1 MPHLLPMTRTN
12 ATPEISRP
20 DPSRII
26 AGDPV
31 HTTWPVEQSG
41 AIHAGL
47 WHSTPGKWRV
57 SYDEWEYFRMLEGT
71 SILTDA
77 AGHATTLRT
86 GDAFVIR
93 PGFIG
98 TWEVLDA
105 TLKDYVIVV

>member
-1 MPHLLPMTRTN
+1 MPHLIAVTSAGT
-12 ATPEISRP
+12 APEITRP
-20 DPSRII
+20 DPARVI

-31 HTTWPVEQSG
+31 HTTWTVEERG
-41 AIHAGL
+41 KIFAGL

-57 SYDEWEYFRMLEGT
+57 SYDEWEYFRLLEGT

-86 GDAFVIR
+86 GDAFVIQ
-93 PGFIG
+93 PGFSG

-105 TLKDYVIVV
+105 TLKDYVIVM

>member
-1 MPHLLPMTRTN
+1 MPHLIPVTRTGT
-12 ATPEISRP
+12 APEITRP
-20 DPSRII
+20 DPAKVI

-31 HTTWPVEQSG
+31 HTTWSVEDRG
-41 AIHAGL
+41 TLFAGL

-57 SYDEWEYFRMLEGT
+57 SYDEWEYFRLLEGV
-71 SILTDA
+71 SVITDA
-77 AGHATTLRT
+77 NGATTTLRA

-93 PGFIG
+93 PGFTG